1 MLPSLFGNGRKGL
14 FRQEAFMIRAVIDIG
29 TNSARLLV
37 ADGTPGGEWRPLV
50 RDMEAS
56 RLGEGMTNEA
66 AITEGARFRTRE
78 AVEKFIAEAKEAG
91 AEEILGFGTS
101 ILRDAPE
108 GAGFA
113 AELEKA
119 TGIPV
124 KILSGEEE
132 AFYSYLGAV
141 GLSSAVAAVADVGGS
156 TELCMGYGPA
166 IGFRRSFPLGCV
178 RCSDLFDTTTARGLG
193 ELKKHCFQKFQDTK
207 ELTPVKQWI
216 GVGGTM
222 TSIASM
228 LQGLETYD
236 PAKIQG
242 YVIHAEDVSAL
253 LRKLYQMSY
262 EDRCQFRGL
271 RADRAD
277 IIVAGVAIV
286 DSIMEYFALTEM
298 TVSDRGLTE
307 GLLDADAIRPECN
320 G

>member
-1 MLPSLFGNGRKGL
+1 
-14 FRQEAFMIRAVIDIG
+14 MIRAVIDIG

-66 AITEGARFRTRE
+66 GITEGARFRTRE

-113 AELEKA
+113 AELEKE

-141 GLSSAVAAVADVGGS
+141 GLSSAVAAVADVGGGS

>member
-1 MLPSLFGNGRKGL
+1 M
-14 FRQEAFMIRAVIDIG
+14 
-29 TNSARLLV
+29 
-37 ADGTPGGEWRPLV
+37 
-50 RDMEAS
+50 
-56 RLGEGMTNEA
+56 
-66 AITEGARFRTRE
+66 
-78 AVEKFIAEAKEAG
+78 EKFIAEAKEAG

-141 GLSSAVAAVADVGGS
+141 GLSSAVAAVADVGGGS

>member
-1 MLPSLFGNGRKGL
+1 M
-14 FRQEAFMIRAVIDIG
+14 
-29 TNSARLLV
+29 
-37 ADGTPGGEWRPLV
+37 
-50 RDMEAS
+50 
-56 RLGEGMTNEA
+56 
-66 AITEGARFRTRE
+66 
-78 AVEKFIAEAKEAG
+78 
-91 AEEILGFGTS
+91 
-101 ILRDAPE
+101 
-108 GAGFA
+108 
-113 AELEKA
+113 
-119 TGIPV
+119 
-124 KILSGEEE
+124 
-132 AFYSYLGAV
+132 
-141 GLSSAVAAVADVGGS
+141 
-156 TELCMGYGPA
+156 
-166 IGFRRSFPLGCV
+166 
-178 RCSDLFDTTTARGLG
+178 
-193 ELKKHCFQKFQDTK
+193 
-207 ELTPVKQWI
+207 KQWI

-307 GLLDADAIRPECN
+307 GLLDADAIRP
-320 G
+320 